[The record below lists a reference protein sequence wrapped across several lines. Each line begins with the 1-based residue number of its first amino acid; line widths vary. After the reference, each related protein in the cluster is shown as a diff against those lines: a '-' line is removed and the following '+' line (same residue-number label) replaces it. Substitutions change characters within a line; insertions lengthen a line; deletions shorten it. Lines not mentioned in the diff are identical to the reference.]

1 MSIWDEVKKEK
12 KQLDEELQAEV
23 RVALVGKG
31 GAGKSSLVNGLAGRD
46 ICDVGV
52 ETDVTVDAEPVRHE
66 GLVFVDMPGYGTKRF
81 APDSFA
87 EKFSVDD
94 YDLFLLVA
102 NDKFQEPDE
111 QFFKKYLK
119 HAKPAI
125 LVRTHVDTL
134 KQRGKTN
141 QELRDNIR
149 TDVHERFGSATPLYF
164 VDSVDG
170 EGIAELNLNL
180 RKLLP
185 EAKRA
190 RWTQCAAATSEEM
203 LNAKRALA
211 ERVVWRY
218 SAAAAANGLNPIPGT
233 DVALDFKIFLEM
245 SKKIRTIYGLDD
257 AALKHYE
264 ELAGTV
270 AQIAGRA
277 AAMIGKDALL
287 ALLKRYAGRQA
298 AKSATKW
305 IPVVGQA
312 VASFV
317 GFLTAKLAGDHL
329 VGECHKIA
337 ADILSE
343 QFKHCADGP
352 SSRAFPL
359 PGSTARPEMPNPQD
373 LLTERLASLD
383 DNDLKSLAGG
393 LRLQEAAVCDLSH
406 PELVNLC
413 DKKLRAAG
421 GFTSVNIVRR
431 MREKNLPYK
440 RLLIDVAD
448 KLSPGVTPRGW
459 TPYRLGDDHSEEEIE
474 DYILKCFEDRAREWW
489 EKLPVSKRAKFV
501 DGFNSVLRG
510 AQEGVPA
517 VIKQELQQQVVEN
530 LIQSGLISGLSKVS
544 AGGLLGVAGVSV
556 IGKIGWLILVHTVGW
571 MAGLKI
577 AVFGVGGYG
586 AMGGA
591 VSFLGATAVGTTV
604 TLPGFL
610 YLVDAPAYRKTIPT
624 VVMLLAKTKLND
636 RE

>member
-1 MSIWDEVKKEK
+1 MSIWDEVKKKKK

-31 GAGKSSLVNGLAGRD
+31 GAGKSSLVNGLVGRD

-66 GLVFVDMPGYGTKRF
+66 GLVFVDLPGYGTKRF

-111 QFFKKYLK
+111 QFFKKYLQR
-119 HAKPAI
+119 AKPAI

-298 AKSATKW
+298 AKSAAKW

-312 VASFV
+312 VAASV
-317 GFLTAKLAGDHL
+317 GFGTAKLAGDHL

-373 LLTERLASLD
+373 LLTARLDALD
-383 DNDLKSLAGG
+383 DNDLKSLAVGG
-393 LRLQEAAVCDLSH
+393 LRPRSAKPVWKRLKSLAVVGLRLRKATVCDLSH
-406 PELVNLC
+406 PELVDLC

-421 GFTSVNIVRR
+421 GSTSANVVRR
-431 MREKNLPYK
+431 MRGKHLPYK

-448 KLSPGVTPRGW
+448 KLSPGVTPLSW
-459 TPYRLGDDHSEEEIE
+459 TPYRLGDNHSEEEIE
-474 DYILKCFEDRAREWW
+474 DYILKCFEGRARKWW

-501 DGFNSVLRG
+501 DGLNSVLRG
-510 AQEGVPA
+510 AQEGAPA
-517 VIKQELQQQVVEN
+517 VKQVAFPLLQQQVVEN
-530 LIQSGLISGLSKVS
+530 LIQSGLISGLSKAS

-586 AMGGA
+586 E
-591 VSFLGATAVGTTV
+591 SF
-604 TLPGFL
+604 P
-610 YLVDAPAYRKTIPT
+610 I
-624 VVMLLAKTKLND
+624 
-636 RE
+636 